1 MNDRRYWLGFSL
13 VPDIGPRRLTHL
25 LHVFGDAA
33 AAWNASETLLRR
45 AGLERRPLEN
55 LLQTR
60 ARLDL
65 DAEIAKVARA
75 GARLVTLADDEYP
88 TLLRQLPEAPPV
100 LYVRGTLEPADAQAL
115 SVVGTR
121 KATAYGREAARELA
135 LQLAR
140 DGITIVSGLAHG
152 IDAAAHSGALDG
164 GGRTLAVLGC
174 GIDRVYPV
182 DHRALADAVAQ
193 RGALLSEFPVG
204 TPPDGRNFPRRNRII
219 SGLAL
224 GVLVV
229 EAPENSGAL
238 ITATVAAEQGREV
251 FAVPGNIFNP
261 SSRGSNRLIQ
271 DGAKLVMGVDDI
283 LLELNLALRNVQTQV
298 AAERIAPANA
308 TEARLLENLSADPT
322 HVDDLARLCELPIAA
337 VTSALTILELKGLAR
352 MTGPMQYSLLR
363 GQ

>member
-1 MNDRRYWLGFSL
+1 VNDRKYWLGFSL
-13 VPDIGPRRLTHL
+13 VPDIGPRRLAHL
-25 LHVFGDAA
+25 LSVFGDIA
-33 AAWNASETLLRR
+33 AAWTASEAHLRQ
-45 AGLERRPLEN
+45 AGIERRPLEN
-55 LLQTR
+55 LLHLR
-60 ARLDL
+60 ARIDL

-75 GARLVTLADDEYP
+75 GAWLVTLADDAYP
-88 TLLRQLPEAPPV
+88 ALLRQVPEAPPV
-100 LYVRGTLEPADAQAL
+100 LYVRGTLEATDAQAL
-115 SVVGTR
+115 SIVGTR
-121 KATAYGREAARELA
+121 KATAYGREAAHELA
-135 LQLAR
+135 AQLAR

-174 GIDRVYPV
+174 GIDRVYPA
-182 DHRALADAVAQ
+182 DNRSLADAIAAH
-193 RGALLSEFPVG
+193 GALISEFPVG
-204 TPPDGRNFPRRNRII
+204 MPPDGRNFPRRNRII

-283 LLELNLALRNVQTQV
+283 LLELNLALRNVQTQA

-308 TEARLLENLSADPT
+308 TEARLLENLSADPV
-322 HVDDLARLCELPIAA
+322 HVDDLARLCGLPIAA
-337 VTSALTILELKGLAR
+337 VTSTLIILELKGLAR
-352 MTGPMQYSLLR
+352 MVGPMQYSLLR